1 MDEIIFNALI
11 TYTRPILIAA
21 LTDTFWKTPPSISA
35 PVPLIL
41 VVIRGAKIAP
51 AIVATI
57 TIFVINVTRRPLAGR
72 HKNSQP
78 LLTITPAI
86 NFDPPVV
93 GPIFTEPERLPARG
107 PIRQKKQPISG
118 GLSGS
123 YRKS

>member
-1 MDEIIFNALI
+1 MAEIIFNALI

-41 VVIRGAKIAP
+41 VVIRGTKIAP

-57 TIFVINVTRRPLAGR
+57 TIFVINVARRPLAGR

-78 LLTITPAI
+78 LLTTTPAI

-93 GPIFTEPERLPARG
+93 GPILHRASALRAH
-107 PIRQKKQPISG
+107 RQGQG
-118 GLSGS
+118 
-123 YRKS
+123 R